1 MSVFV
6 ILTTK
11 PGQYRTEIGDGLC
24 AIERYDYT
32 LCGRTRAQFTIA
44 RLEAPTRVKV
54 VDETPPMVVNYVPS
68 KFLPRFDTVE
78 GARAQLAELA
88 RSGGSDFRLTAVAL

>member
-1 MSVFV
+1 MFV

-11 PGQYRTEIGDGLC
+11 PGQYRTEIGAGMEPV
-24 AIERYDYT
+24 ERYEYQ

-68 KFLPRFDTVE
+68 KFLPSFSTVE
-78 GARAQLAELA
+78 LARRDLAELA
-88 RSGGSDFRLTAVAL
+88 RSGGSDFRLAPVAL